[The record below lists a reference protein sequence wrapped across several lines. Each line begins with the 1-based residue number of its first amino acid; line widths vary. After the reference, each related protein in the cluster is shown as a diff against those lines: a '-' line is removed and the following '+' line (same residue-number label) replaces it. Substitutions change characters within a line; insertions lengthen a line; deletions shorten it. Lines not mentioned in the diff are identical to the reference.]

1 MTVIRPNSIS
11 GVTSITAL
19 TQSIE
24 FYKSDGSL
32 SGANIDGISINT
44 AGIITASTFYGNG
57 SNLTGITGTTINN
70 NADNRV
76 ITGSGTANT
85 LEGEANLTYD
95 GTTLQ
100 VQSSGSGLREL
111 LRLKNSNASA
121 GVSGLY
127 FNSTTSGSAF
137 DAACVRNGVNGS
149 GQGRLFLQ
157 TNNGSG
163 LVNGLEIEYDGQVT
177 LPTNSLNIIDSIVHI
192 GDTNTKIRFPS
203 NDTISFETSGS
214 ERLRIDSA
222 GRIGLGI
229 ANPDAYF
236 SSYNRVV
243 MGRTNDTGGMTIV
256 SGSTSGGYIAFAN
269 GTSGNAAYRGVI
281 AYYHSVDALAFA
293 TDGGNERLR
302 INSTGNMSL
311 GGLDP
316 VPTSTAYNTASFH
329 IHQTTNATNVGA
341 QIHLTT
347 ANKGSAAGDGSQVSQ
362 YNGSLYINNQDDGDT
377 YFYNNGSPT
386 ATIKANGAFGIATQ
400 APTDKLHVNGT
411 TNLVGNSYIGGDLY
425 MYGGSYTKGIF
436 IGGSGS
442 ANKLDDYE
450 EGNYNISI
458 TGSGGGSIGVQGS
471 LNNLRYTKIGRL
483 VHVTGRIYIN
493 SSNNPSGTAKMNLP
507 FASSANTN
515 DQNGQGYSYVTRYNI
530 YTPNNDWALIF
541 EVEPNQTYG
550 FFLWDKPSAAWNG
563 VNAATELNQTNGY
576 MGFDFTYTTAT

>member
-214 ERLRIDSA
+214 
-222 GRIGLGI
+222 
-229 ANPDAYF
+229 
-236 SSYNRVV
+236 
-243 MGRTNDTGGMTIV
+243 
-256 SGSTSGGYIAFAN
+256 
-269 GTSGNAAYRGVI
+269 
-281 AYYHSVDALAFA
+281 
-293 TDGGNERLR
+293 ERLR